1 MAMMRSRT
9 GPTCRPGRR
18 AGRTALAVA
27 AALLGAGGCVDI
39 NGGSVEVAWGVFA
52 KDGRAI
58 NDCACAVPLTPPGTE
73 TPIAF
78 VRLDLVSDSDPADQ
92 PCAGND
98 GCRFSCNRKIGATP
112 FMVPPGRYLMSLVP
126 VDASGADFPAGSVDA
141 PPAEL
146 RSVVKGQPTELDAF
160 MLQARCATRCNK
172 GGNMQPCG
180 G

>member
-1 MAMMRSRT
+1 MRRHKAPSD
-9 GPTCRPGRR
+9 PR
-18 AGRTALAVA
+18 AGRAAAAVAVA
-27 AALLGAGGCVDI
+27 AVLLTSGAGCVDI

-58 NDCACAVPLTPPGTE
+58 NDCACAVPLTPPEAE
-73 TPIAF
+73 TPLAY
-78 VRLDLVSDSDPADQ
+78 VRLHLVSDSDPADQ

-98 GCRFSCNRKIGATP
+98 DCRFSCNRKIGATP
-112 FMVPPGRYLMSLVP
+112 FMVPPGRYLMSLIP
-126 VDASGADFPAGSVDA
+126 VDASGDDLAAGAVDS

-160 MLQARCATRCNK
+160 MLQARCATRCNR
-172 GGNMQPCG
+172 GGSMQPCG